1 MVPAAVTG
9 PDDIR
14 ASPGSECDRG
24 GPESPVGR
32 DANLLTCRAAHRRRW
47 ARAGRSRTTR
57 RPHMSDTPAS
67 RPAESPAAVGAG
79 HRLVFVGGMHRSGTT
94 PLTRAIAAHPD
105 VSGFE
110 NTHAEEDE
118 GQHLQ
123 DVMPTGEQ
131 FGGPGR
137 FALDPRSALTES
149 SPLAGAESAARL
161 MEQWG
166 RYWDLSKHVLIEKSP
181 PNLIRMRFLQ
191 ALFPDASFIVITRH
205 PVIVSLSTKKW
216 APPPVVRERVRELV
230 PGPRDDAGRLVAHP
244 PAAPDHLRRPGR
256 APRRGARR
264 RLVLPRPDGCPARRH
279 GPGRTEFLVRG
290 DVVGLAGF
298 RQSAHQ
304 ASDAA
309 VARPVC
315 GASCLVRVPR
325 FDDLSSSHP
334 PV

>member
-1 MVPAAVTG
+1 MSDA
-9 PDDIR
+9 R
-14 ASPGSECDRG
+14 AS
-24 GPESPVGR
+24 GPE
-32 DANLLTCRAAHRRRW
+32 C
-47 ARAGRSRTTR
+47 
-57 RPHMSDTPAS
+57 
-67 RPAESPAAVGAG
+67 SPAGGGAE

-123 DVMPTGEQ
+123 DVMPTGER

-149 SPLAGAESAARL
+149 SPLVGAESADRL
-161 MEQWG
+161 MGQWG
-166 RYWDLSKHVLIEKSP
+166 RYWDLSKHVLVEKSP

-216 APPPVVRERVRELV
+216 APRRSYASVFENWFRAHETM
-230 PGPRDDAGRLVAHP
+230 RDDSSHI
-244 PAAPDHLRRPGR
+244 
-256 APRRGARR
+256 R
-264 RLVLPRPDGCPARRH
+264 RLHMITYEDL
-279 GPGRTEFLVRG
+279 
-290 DVVGLAGF
+290 
-298 RQSAHQ
+298 
-304 ASDAA
+304 
-309 VARPVC
+309 VARPAEVLA
-315 GASCLVRVPR
+315 GVSSFIGLTGTLPADMVQGGRSSSYEATWSAWQNSGNPLIKLRMRRLHDRYAERAASFGYR

-334 PV
+334 PA